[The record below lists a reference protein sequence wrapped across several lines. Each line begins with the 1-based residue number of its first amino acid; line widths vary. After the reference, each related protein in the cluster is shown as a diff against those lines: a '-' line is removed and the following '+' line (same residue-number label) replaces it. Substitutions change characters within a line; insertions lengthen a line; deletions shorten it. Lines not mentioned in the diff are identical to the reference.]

1 MKRTIRSKVAPTALA
16 LSMAAVLAAGAAIAS
31 NLAPGVKLGTSAQEI
46 SSSLAAQGYEVLKY
60 EREDDEIEVYV
71 RKDGQRFELEIDPK
85 TGQILEVEDE
95 D

>member
-1 MKRTIRSKVAPTALA
+1 MARTIRSMTGPTTLALSLAAALAAGTALA
-16 LSMAAVLAAGAAIAS
+16 T
-31 NLAPGVKLGTSAQEI
+31 NLAPGVKLGTSAQEV
-46 SSSLAAQGYEVLKY
+46 SSALAAQGYEVLKY

-71 RKDGQRFELEIDPK
+71 RKDGQRLELEIDPN

>member
-1 MKRTIRSKVAPTALA
+1 MSRTVHSMVGPKILA
-16 LSMAAVLAAGAAIAS
+16 LSMAAVLAAGTALAA

-46 SSSLAAQGYEVLKY
+46 SSALAAQGYEILKY

-71 RKDGQRFELEIDPK
+71 LKDGRRFELEIDPT

>member
-1 MKRTIRSKVAPTALA
+1 MACAIRSIGPKTLA
-16 LSMAAVLAAGAAIAS
+16 LSLAAVLAAGTALAA

-46 SSSLAAQGYEVLKY
+46 SSALAEQGYEVLKY

-71 RKDGQRFELEIDPK
+71 RKDGQRFEMEIDPE
-85 TGQILEVEDE
+85 TGKILEVEDE

>member
-1 MKRTIRSKVAPTALA
+1 MARTIRSMVGPKTLALSLAAALAAGTALA
-16 LSMAAVLAAGAAIAS
+16 A

-46 SSSLAAQGYEVLKY
+46 SSALAAQGYEVLKY

-71 RKDGQRFELEIDPK
+71 RKDGRLLELEIDPT

-95 D
+95 H

>member
-1 MKRTIRSKVAPTALA
+1 MSRTVHSMVGPKILALSLAAALAAGTALA
-16 LSMAAVLAAGAAIAS
+16 A

-46 SSSLAAQGYEVLKY
+46 SSALAAQGYEVLKY

-71 RKDGQRFELEIDPK
+71 RKDGQRFELEIDPN

>member
-1 MKRTIRSKVAPTALA
+1 MSRTVNSMVGPKILA
-16 LSMAAVLAAGAAIAS
+16 LSMAAVLAAGTALAA

-46 SSSLAAQGYEVLKY
+46 SSALAAQGYEVLKY

-71 RKDGQRFELEIDPK
+71 RKDGQRFELEIDPT

-95 D
+95 H

>member
-1 MKRTIRSKVAPTALA
+1 MSRTVHSMFGPKILALSLAAALAAGTALA
-16 LSMAAVLAAGAAIAS
+16 A

-46 SSSLAAQGYEVLKY
+46 SSALAAQGYEVLKY

-71 RKDGQRFELEIDPK
+71 RKDGRRFELEIDPT

-95 D
+95 H

>member
-1 MKRTIRSKVAPTALA
+1 MTRTIRSIVGPKTLA
-16 LSMAAVLAAGAAIAS
+16 LSMAAVLAAGTALAA

-46 SSSLAAQGYEVLKY
+46 SSALAEQGSEVLKY

-71 RKDGQRFELEIDPK
+71 RKDGQRFELEIDPT

-95 D
+95 H